1 MKLCIEGFSEV
12 SNQELFSIEG
22 GRDIAQVAIGTIG
35 LVAIT
40 GAIVVA
46 AIYCPA
52 AINSGSLIAAAGAA
66 VGCVQ
71 MIASGW

>member
-1 MKLCIEGFSEV
+1 MELYIEGFSEV
-12 SNQELFSIEG
+12 TNHELFSIEG
-22 GRDIAQVAIGTIG
+22 GRDVSQVAIGTIG

-52 AINSGSLIAAAGAA
+52 AITPGSLLSAAGSA
-66 VGCVQ
+66 VSCVQ
-71 MIASGW
+71 MISSGW